1 MIKSLVAGV
10 WAILLLLGSLYFFNG
25 ETKTADAALD
35 DESEYLGKL
44 EVVKLGP
51 MSITIIRNNDLQG
64 YVILDVSFTIESVK
78 KAKLSVPAELILRDA
93 VNNSVFGNNEIDIN
107 NLENFDFTK
116 FKTRMMNEITDKFG
130 KDLIHDVLIERID
143 FISGDSIRD
152 KKLRGG

>member
-10 WAILLLLGSLYFFNG
+10 WAILLLLGSLYFFNS

-107 NLENFDFTK
+107 NLENFNFTK